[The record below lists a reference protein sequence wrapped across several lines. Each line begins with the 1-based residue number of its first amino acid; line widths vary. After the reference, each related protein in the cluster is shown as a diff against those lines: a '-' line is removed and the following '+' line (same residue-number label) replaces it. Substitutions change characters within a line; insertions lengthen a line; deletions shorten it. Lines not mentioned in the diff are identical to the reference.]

1 MSVMGC
7 SGLMGKCEQER
18 CISTDYDTDS
28 CLIIIGN
35 GFDLHHGLETSY
47 SSYRDWLLGHD
58 ERVVTDF
65 ELFDYATE
73 GLDRERSLYSKPS
86 SMEEGDRRW
95 SSLEESLGIEWDDL
109 CNETLE
115 HTYPDLFEDN
125 PGWDDF
131 WVELQ
136 VRLEY
141 LKKLTRDRF
150 REWVESIDVSK
161 AKPVLDLP
169 KTSSF
174 ITFNYTPTLE
184 HVYGVRLDRILHIHG
199 SVLNKDELLQFGSP
213 DNNPKELQMML
224 EDKYG
229 MDDLYGATIQQGVT
243 VACDRCA
250 DTWKNT
256 EGNYDALNH
265 FLDTLAK
272 INTVIIMGNS
282 FDKVDKPYYSDV
294 LAPRFRDAEWVF
306 YEYDSN
312 EDKQYGIDKFCH
324 ELAIS
329 NYRMTSYMEFDKGY
343 DQSIDSI

>member
-1 MSVMGC
+1 
-7 SGLMGKCEQER
+7 MGKIEQEC
-18 CISTDYDTDS
+18 CIGTDYDTDS

-35 GFDLHHGLETSY
+35 GFDLYHGLSTSY
-47 SSYRDWLLGHD
+47 SDYHDWLLDHD
-58 ERVVTDF
+58 ERVVADF
-65 ELFDYATE
+65 ESFDYATE
-73 GLDRERSLYSKPS
+73 CLLHESSISCKSS

-109 CNETLE
+109 CYETLE
-115 HTYPDLFEDN
+115 HTRPDLSEDN

-161 AKPVLDLP
+161 AKPVLELP
-169 KTSSF
+169 DTASF

-184 HVYGVRLDRILHIHG
+184 YVYGVLPDRILHIHG

-213 DNNPKELQMML
+213 DNNPFELQKML

-229 MDDLYGATIQQGVT
+229 MDDFYGATIQQGVT

-250 DTWKNT
+250 DTWKNI

-265 FLDTLAK
+265 FLDALAK
-272 INTVIIMGNS
+272 INTIASKMLV
-282 FDKVDKPYYSDV
+282 
-294 LAPRFRDAEWVF
+294 
-306 YEYDSN
+306 
-312 EDKQYGIDKFCH
+312 
-324 ELAIS
+324 
-329 NYRMTSYMEFDKGY
+329 
-343 DQSIDSI
+343 

>member
-1 MSVMGC
+1 
-7 SGLMGKCEQER
+7 
-18 CISTDYDTDS
+18 
-28 CLIIIGN
+28 
-35 GFDLHHGLETSY
+35 
-47 SSYRDWLLGHD
+47 
-58 ERVVTDF
+58 
-65 ELFDYATE
+65 
-73 GLDRERSLYSKPS
+73 
-86 SMEEGDRRW
+86 MEEGDRRW

-109 CNETLE
+109 CYETLE
-115 HTYPDLFEDN
+115 HTYPDLTDDN

-131 WVELQ
+131 WVEMQ
-136 VRLEY
+136 VHLEY

-161 AKPVLDLP
+161 AKPVLELP
-169 KTSSF
+169 DTASF

-184 HVYGVRLDRILHIHG
+184 YVYGVRQDKILHIHG
-199 SVLNKDELLQFGSP
+199 CVLVKNELLQFGSP
-213 DNNPKELQMML
+213 DNNPNELQKML

-229 MDDLYGATIQQGVT
+229 MDDFYGATIQQGVT

-250 DTWKNT
+250 DTWKNI

-282 FDKVDKPYYSDV
+282 FDKVDKPYYRDV

-306 YEYDSN
+306 CEYNPN
-312 EDKQYGIDKFCH
+312 EDKQCDIDIFCR
-324 ELAIS
+324 ELAIP

-343 DQSIDSI
+343 DCR

>member
-1 MSVMGC
+1 
-7 SGLMGKCEQER
+7 MGKIEQER
-18 CISTDYDTDS
+18 CIGADNDTDS

-35 GFDLHHGLETSY
+35 GFDLYHGLSTSY
-47 SSYRDWLLGHD
+47 SDYRDWLLDHD
-58 ERVVTDF
+58 DRVVADF
-65 ELFDYATE
+65 ESFDYATE
-73 GLDRERSLYSKPS
+73 CLLHESSLSCKSS

-95 SSLEESLGIEWDDL
+95 SSLEESLGIEWGDL
-109 CNETLE
+109 CYETLE
-115 HTYPDLFEDN
+115 LTRPDLSEDN

-150 REWVESIDVSK
+150 REWVESIDLSK
-161 AKPVLDLP
+161 AQPVLDLP
-169 KTSSF
+169 GTASF

-184 HVYGVRLDRILHIHG
+184 YVYGVRPDKILHIHG
-199 SVLNKDELLQFGSP
+199 RVLDKNELLQFGSP
-213 DNNPKELQMML
+213 DNNPNELQKML

-229 MDDLYGATIQQGVT
+229 MDDFYGATIQQGVT

-250 DTWKNT
+250 DTWKNI

-282 FDKVDKPYYSDV
+282 FDKVDKPYYRDV
-294 LAPRFRDAEWVF
+294 LAPRYRDAEWVF
-306 YEYDSN
+306 CEYDSN

-329 NYRMTSYMEFDKGY
+329 SYRMTDYEEFKTAWSYT
-343 DQSIDSI
+343 S

>member
-1 MSVMGC
+1 MSNM
-7 SGLMGKCEQER
+7 ERER
-18 CISTDYDTDS
+18 CIGVGFDTAMS
-28 CLIIIGN
+28 ILIIGN
-35 GFDLHHGLETSY
+35 GFDLHHGPATSY
-47 SSYRDWLLGHD
+47 SDYRDWLLGHD

-65 ELFDYATE
+65 ESFDYATE
-73 GLDRERSLYSKPS
+73 CLDRENSLCGKSS

-109 CNETLE
+109 CYETLD
-115 HTYPDLFEDN
+115 HTYPDLSEDN

-131 WVELQ
+131 WIELQ

-141 LKKLTRDRF
+141 LKKLTRDHF
-150 REWVESIDVSK
+150 REWVESIDVFK
-161 AKPVLDLP
+161 VKPVLDLP
-169 KTSSF
+169 DTASF

-184 HVYGVRLDRILHIHG
+184 HVYGVRPDRILHIHG

-213 DNNPKELQMML
+213 DNNPFELQKML

-229 MDDLYGATIQQGVT
+229 MDDFYGATVQQGVT

-250 DTWKNT
+250 DTWKNI

-265 FLDTLAK
+265 FLDTLANV
-272 INTVIIMGNS
+272 NTVIIMGNS
-282 FDKVDKPYYSDV
+282 FDKVDMPYYRDV
-294 LAPRFRDAEWVF
+294 LAPRYRDAEWVF
-306 YEYDSN
+306 CEYESN

>member
-1 MSVMGC
+1 
-7 SGLMGKCEQER
+7 MGKIEQER
-18 CISTDYDTDS
+18 CIGTDYDTDS

-35 GFDLHHGLETSY
+35 GFDLHHGLATSY
-47 SSYRDWLLGHD
+47 SDYRDWLLVHD
-58 ERVVTDF
+58 ERVVADF
-65 ELFDYATE
+65 ESFDYATE
-73 GLDRERSLYSKPS
+73 CLLHESSLCCKSS
-86 SMEEGDRRW
+86 SMEEDDRRW

-109 CNETLE
+109 CYETLE
-115 HTYPDLFEDN
+115 HTCPDLTEDN

-136 VRLEY
+136 TRLEY

-150 REWVESIDVSK
+150 REWVKSIDVSK
-161 AKPVLDLP
+161 AKPLLELP
-169 KTSSF
+169 DTASF

-184 HVYGVRLDRILHIHG
+184 HVYGVRPDKILHIHG
-199 SVLNKDELLQFGSP
+199 CVLDKKELLQFGSP
-213 DNNPKELQMML
+213 DNNPFELRKML

-229 MDDLYGATIQQGVT
+229 MDDFYGATIQQGVT

-250 DTWKNT
+250 DTWKNI
-256 EGNYDALNH
+256 EGNYEALNH

-282 FDKVDKPYYSDV
+282 FDKVDKPYYRDV
-294 LAPRFRDAEWVF
+294 LAPRYRDAEWVF
-306 YEYDSN
+306 CEYNPN
-312 EDKQYGIDKFCH
+312 EDKQYDTDIFCH

-343 DQSIDSI
+343 DQSIDRI

>member
-1 MSVMGC
+1 
-7 SGLMGKCEQER
+7 MGKIEQER
-18 CISTDYDTDS
+18 CIGADYDTDS

-35 GFDLHHGLETSY
+35 GFDLYHGLSTSY
-47 SSYRDWLLGHD
+47 SDYRDWLLDHD
-58 ERVVTDF
+58 EQVVADF
-65 ELFDYATE
+65 ESFDYATE
-73 GLDRERSLYSKPS
+73 CLLHESSLSCQSS

-109 CNETLE
+109 CYETLG
-115 HTYPDLFEDN
+115 HAYPNLTDDN

-131 WVELQ
+131 WIELQ

-150 REWVESIDVSK
+150 REWVESIDLSK
-161 AKPVLDLP
+161 AQPVLDLP
-169 KTSSF
+169 GTASF

-184 HVYGVRLDRILHIHG
+184 YVYGVSPDKILHIHG
-199 SVLNKDELLQFGSP
+199 RVLDKNELLQFGSP
-213 DNNPKELQMML
+213 DNNPNELQKML

-229 MDDLYGATIQQGVT
+229 MDDFYGATIQQGVT

-250 DTWKNT
+250 DTWKNI

-282 FDKVDKPYYSDV
+282 FDKVDKPYYLDV
-294 LAPRFRDAEWVF
+294 LAPRYHDVEWVF
-306 YEYDSN
+306 CEYDSI

-329 NYRMTSYMEFDKGY
+329 NYRMTDYAEFDKGR
-343 DQSIDSI
+343 D

>member
-1 MSVMGC
+1 MSDIDQGC
-7 SGLMGKCEQER
+7 RIGTGF
-18 CISTDYDTDS
+18 DAGS

-35 GFDLHHGLETSY
+35 GFDIYHDLATRY
-47 SSYRDWLLGHD
+47 TDYRDWLVGHD
-58 ERVVTDF
+58 KQVVADF
-65 ELFDYATE
+65 ASFDYATE
-73 GLDRERSLYSKPS
+73 CLERESGTYCKFSSIEEDDRQ
-86 SMEEGDRRW
+86 W

-109 CNETLE
+109 CYETLE
-115 HTYPDLFEDN
+115 HTYPNLYDDN

-131 WVELQ
+131 WIELQ

-161 AKPVLDLP
+161 VKPVLDLP
-169 KTSSF
+169 DTASF

-184 HVYGVRLDRILHIHG
+184 YVYGVRPDRILHIHG
-199 SVLNKDELLQFGSP
+199 CVLDKNELLQFGSP
-213 DNNPKELQMML
+213 DNNPFELQKML
-224 EDKYG
+224 EEKYG
-229 MDDLYGATIQQGVT
+229 MDDFYGATIQQGVT

-250 DTWKNT
+250 DTWKNI

-265 FLDTLAK
+265 FLNSLAK

-282 FDKVDKPYYSDV
+282 FEKVDKPYYRDA
-294 LAPRFRDAEWVF
+294 LAPRYRDAEWVF
-306 YEYDSN
+306 CEYDSN
-312 EDKQYGIDKFCH
+312 EDKQYGIDNFCH

-343 DQSIDSI
+343 DQSIDRI